1 MPSPTHVVLGATG
14 VAGRETVA
22 ALAALGLPTVAV
34 SRSPRAA
41 LAASVTALAADLT
54 DPAAARR
61 AVGSAGVAYL
71 TVGLPYSLR
80 AWRAGWPVILRNTIE
95 ACVASG
101 TRLVYL
107 DNVYAYGATDGPMTE
122 STPIRPTSRKGELR
136 AQLLR
141 TLDDAVRDEGLA
153 LTVGRSAD
161 FYGPGASTSVFTS
174 FALDAIRAGKT
185 PTWLVDAHQPHSMT
199 YTPDIGRALVVLG
212 TDPRARGRA
221 WHLPTAPALTGGE
234 YLAIATGTAGGHRTM
249 SVTTLRV
256 GALFT
261 SAAREALELVYQND
275 RPYVFDS
282 SAFERT
288 FGIAPTPY
296 VEGIRASLAAV

>member
-1 MPSPTHVVLGATG
+1 MNSPTHVVLGASG
-14 VAGRETVA
+14 VAGRETLA
-22 ALAALGLPTVAV
+22 ALAAAGLPTVAV
-34 SRSPRAA
+34 SRSPGA
-41 LAASVTALAADLT
+41 LPPAVTAMPADLT
-54 DPAAARR
+54 DAAAARR
-61 AVGSAGVAYL
+61 AVGSAEVAYL
-71 TVGLPYSLR
+71 TVGLPYSLK
-80 AWRAGWPVILRNTIE
+80 AWRAGWPVILRNTID

-101 TRLVYL
+101 THLVYL
-107 DNVYAYGATDGPMTE
+107 DNVYAYGATDAPMTE
-122 STPIRPTSRKGELR
+122 STPVRPTSRKGELR

-141 TLDDAVRDEGLA
+141 TLDDAVRDEGLVV
-153 LTVGRSAD
+153 TVGRSAD

-185 PTWLVDAHQPHSMT
+185 PTWLVDARQPHSMT

-212 TDPRARGRA
+212 TDPRARGGV
-221 WHLPTAPALTGGE
+221 WHLPTAPALTGEE
-234 YLAIATGTAGGHRTM
+234 YLAIATGTPGAHRTM
-249 SVTTLRV
+249 SVTTLRI
-256 GALFT
+256 GALFS

-296 VEGIRASLAAV
+296 AEGIRASLAG